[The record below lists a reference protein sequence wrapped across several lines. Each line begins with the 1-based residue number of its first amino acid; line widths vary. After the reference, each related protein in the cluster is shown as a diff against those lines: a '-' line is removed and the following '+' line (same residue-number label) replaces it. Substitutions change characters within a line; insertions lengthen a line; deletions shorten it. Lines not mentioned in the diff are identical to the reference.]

1 MIKALII
8 VDVQNDYFRGGTMEL
23 VSMDTAADNCRQ
35 LLEKFRE
42 YGFPI
47 FHIQH
52 LASREGATFFVP
64 DTKGCEIH
72 DSVKPKENE
81 VVLTKN
87 YPNSFR
93 ETGLD
98 KILREANIS
107 NIVVCGAM
115 SHMCIDST
123 VRAGFDLGYS
133 CELVSD
139 ACATRNLEFEGKSID
154 SANVHASFMAA
165 LSIPFASVTTTQDF
179 LEKSKKSFKK

>member
-8 VDVQNDYFRGGTMEL
+8 VDVQNDYFRDGNMEL
-23 VSMDTAADNCRQ
+23 VSMDTAADNCRL

-42 YGFPI
+42 YDFPI

-52 LASREGATFFVP
+52 LAIREGATFFVP

-72 DSVKPKENE
+72 DSVRPKENE

-87 YPNSFR
+87 YPNAFR

-107 NIVVCGAM
+107 NIVVSGAM

-139 ACATRNLEFEGKSID
+139 ACATRDLEFEGITID
-154 SANVHASFMAA
+154 STHVHASFMAA
-165 LSIPFASVTTTQDF
+165 LSIPFASVTTTRDF
-179 LEKSKKSFKK
+179 LENCKNSL